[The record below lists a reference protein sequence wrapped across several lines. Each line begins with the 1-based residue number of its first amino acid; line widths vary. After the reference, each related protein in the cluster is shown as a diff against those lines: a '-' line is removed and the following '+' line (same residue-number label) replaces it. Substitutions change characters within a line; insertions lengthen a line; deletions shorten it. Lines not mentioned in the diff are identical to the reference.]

1 MFNPFV
7 YTYNLPSSRYRDIK
21 ADVNYSLP
29 MDFQNA
35 WVVSI
40 VIPFCNTNAFAN
52 SVIESIA
59 KGISKLKIG
68 F

>member
-1 MFNPFV
+1 
-7 YTYNLPSSRYRDIK
+7 
-21 ADVNYSLP
+21 